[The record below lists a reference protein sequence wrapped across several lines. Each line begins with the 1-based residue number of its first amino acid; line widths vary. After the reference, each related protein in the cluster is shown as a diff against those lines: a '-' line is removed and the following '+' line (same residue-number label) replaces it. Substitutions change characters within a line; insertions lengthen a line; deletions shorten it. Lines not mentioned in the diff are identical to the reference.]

1 MRVGTRVAKLAGRM
15 PTLAIAIFGFSQFAL
30 PALVSAQEK
39 KPPAAHAAKLTP
51 KPAPTPGAARPA
63 TPSPSVQAATTHEV
77 AKGDTLFRIAGKF
90 RHPKVTL
97 NQMVLGLY
105 RANPE
110 AFLEGNINQLLVGRT
125 LTIPGAEAVGA
136 VEPAEASQQL
146 RALLAKPLAPVPPAP
161 LPPPPLRE
169 AVPPKPRPEPAP
181 KPAARP
187 SATLSPE
194 QAAERYQQGLK
205 LEQGGDVRAAM
216 QAFVASGDAGYG
228 VAQKRLGDIYNQGN
242 EVVIRDYETA
252 LRWYQKARAQGVEIP
267 KPITNPGRKP

>member
-1 MRVGTRVAKLAGRM
+1 M
-15 PTLAIAIFGFSQFAL
+15 PALTIALFGFSQFAF
-30 PALVSAQEK
+30 PPLVSAQEK
-39 KPPAAHAAKLTP
+39 KPPAARAAKATP
-51 KPAPTPGAARPA
+51 KPAPKPA
-63 TPSPSVQAATTHEV
+63 PSSPSVQTATTHEV
-77 AKGDTLFRIAGKF
+77 GKGDTLFRIAGKF

-125 LTIPGAEAVGA
+125 LTIPGADAVGA
-136 VEPAEASQQL
+136 VEPAEANQQL

-161 LPPPPLRE
+161 PPPPPVRE
-169 AVPPKPRPEPAP
+169 VVPPPKPRPEPAP

-205 LEQGGDVRAAM
+205 LEQGGDARAAM
-216 QAFVASGDAGYG
+216 QAFVASGEAGYG

-242 EVVIRDYETA
+242 EVVVRDYETA